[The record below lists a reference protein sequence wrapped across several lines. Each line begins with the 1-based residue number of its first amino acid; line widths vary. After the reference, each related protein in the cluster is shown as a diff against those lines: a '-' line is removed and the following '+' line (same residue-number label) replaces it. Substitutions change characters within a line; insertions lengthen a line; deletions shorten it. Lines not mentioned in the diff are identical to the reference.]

1 MATSMKSSVS
11 NWAMNRVV
19 MFSFSGFLV
28 FVMLVVF
35 LFPNFVS
42 AQEDTTIAF
51 VGVNVVPMDTE
62 EVLLDQTVITQ
73 NGLITEVGPKA
84 EVQVPEN
91 AKIIAGNGNYLMPG
105 LADMHVHLYSDPD
118 PDFMQLFLAEGV
130 TTIGNLS
137 GLPEHLEWKQEVI
150 SGERI
155 GPTIYTTGPTII
167 GPPDITFVIKYW
179 VFIRKIFR

>member
-1 MATSMKSSVS
+1 MVRSMKSCVS

-28 FVMLVVF
+28 FVMLVGF

-73 NGLITEVGPKA
+73 NGLIMAIGPK
-84 EVQVPEN
+84 
-91 AKIIAGNGNYLMPG
+91 GFG
-105 LADMHVHLYSDPD
+105 LLGHRD
-118 PDFMQLFLAEGV
+118 
-130 TTIGNLS
+130 
-137 GLPEHLEWKQEVI
+137 
-150 SGERI
+150 
-155 GPTIYTTGPTII
+155 
-167 GPPDITFVIKYW
+167 
-179 VFIRKIFR
+179 